1 MKTLSVRTVASMG
14 LLFALAI
21 VLSFL
26 EHLIP
31 SLVPTVPGIKLGLSN
46 IVTMY
51 ALFYMGFSSAL
62 TIVGLKSLFVFL
74 MRGATACFLSLAG
87 GLLSL
92 LIMAGLHRLFRGKL
106 SALFLSVVGGVC
118 HNLGQV
124 LVASILLNVYV
135 FLYLPVLLI
144 VGVVMGLITGKLL
157 QIVLPAM
164 RRIARK

>member
-1 MKTLSVRTVASMG
+1 MKTPTVRTVASMG

-26 EHLIP
+26 EQLIP
-31 SLVPTVPGIKLGLSN
+31 SLVPAVPGIKLGLSN

-62 TIVGLKSLFVFL
+62 TIAGLKSLFVFL

-92 LIMAGLHRLFRGKL
+92 LIMAGLHRLFRDKL
-106 SALFLSVVGGVC
+106 SAVFLSVVGGVC
-118 HNLGQV
+118 HNLGQI
-124 LVASILLNVYV
+124 LVAAILLNAYV